1 VGLQA
6 GNTINPKYIIK
17 SDLRNNVETC
27 GTHMADIITPIKPAP
42 SKVPK
47 GMMDGIVQEKIEV
60 QARWKNS

>member
-1 VGLQA
+1 
-6 GNTINPKYIIK
+6 
-17 SDLRNNVETC
+17 
-27 GTHMADIITPIKPAP
+27 MADIITPIKPAP